1 MRIPSLLF
9 LLLAATVVFTSCK
22 GAKDIREMQA
32 QSLQASAENDL
43 YDEAELTQFFKL
55 FEDELTENEEVERDF
70 VEGCTQMMRGNFEE
84 ALRLFEKVLEAD
96 PDNHPAQYNSARIYL
111 DQKNYEKAIE
121 LSQQAVK
128 GQSDNYWYHKFL
140 VRALRAGGDIDRA
153 INAQADLVSQF
164 PTKSSEQ
171 MDLAELY
178 FKSGDANGGL
188 KILDQLEKEKGV
200 SRLISL
206 RKFEVEKGRENYEEA
221 LESIENLLEI
231 GDTDTGIYQRKYEM
245 LYRLGRFEE
254 GVSTLNAILDQDPD
268 NGFALLYL
276 ADYYKKQNQ
285 IEKSDEYL
293 FRAFANPLIEWQG
306 KMNIIQQLLPYA
318 DSDAT
323 VRGRL
328 TRLLEIFNEAH
339 PNNPE
344 AILIQGRLGGND
356 ATASTSDLDAVRD
369 ALEKQPMQIE
379 LWLNLLNASN
389 SSMDYE
395 QLYKDAEF
403 ALEYYPNQA
412 QFLYYYGKAASRTQD
427 YSAASYAYNKLKKIA
442 AQDDF
447 TLART
452 HIGLAEMHKM
462 KEEGDKSGE
471 ELKKAKAILDNLQG
485 AKDPIL
491 FVLLGDYY
499 AVSGV
504 PELAEEE
511 WQRAASNGIKLDVKA
526 RLKEYGYEKE

>member
-22 GAKDIREMQA
+22 GAKDIRDMQA
-32 QSLQASAENDL
+32 KSLQASAEEEAYVEPDL
-43 YDEAELTQFFKL
+43 TEFFKL

-70 VEGCTQMMRGNFEE
+70 VEGCTQMMRGNFDE

-153 INAQADLVSQF
+153 INAQSDLVVSF
-164 PTKSSEQ
+164 PEKSTEK

-178 FKSGDANGGL
+178 FKSGNASGGL
-188 KILDQLEKEKGV
+188 KVLDQLEKEKGI

-206 RKFEVEKGRENYEEA
+206 RKFEVEKERENYEEA
-221 LESIENLLEI
+221 LESLDELLEI

-254 GVSTLNAILDQDPD
+254 GVSTLNAILEQDPD

-328 TRLLEIFNEAH
+328 SRLLEIFNEAH

-344 AILIQGRLGGND
+344 AIMLEGRLGNNVAGG
-356 ATASTSDLDAVRD
+356 AAPDLDAVRS

-379 LWLNLLNASN
+379 LWLELLNASN
-389 SSMDYE
+389 SARDYD

-403 ALEYYPNQA
+403 ALEYYPNQG
-412 QFLYYYGKAASRTQD
+412 QFLYYYGKASSRTQD
-427 YSAASYAYNKLKKIA
+427 YSAAEYAYNKLKKIA

-447 TLART
+447 SLIRT
-452 HIGLAEMHKM
+452 HLGLGEMHKL
-462 KEEGDKSGE
+462 KGESDKSGQA
-471 ELKKAKAILDNLQG
+471 LKEAKTILDRLSG
-485 AKDPIL
+485 ANDPIF

-511 WQRAASNGIKLDVKA
+511 WKKAAREGIKLDIKA
-526 RLKEYGYEKE
+526 RLKDYGYEKE